1 MPSRIATDLVQL
13 ARLASDGGLD
23 LRQVALRVKADLLL
37 AAANPSAEDMDAFRA
52 MAEALIPVIDEQ
64 TAIILARKLARWPH
78 APREVLAALQARGGK
93 VLAALIAHGMPLAPE
108 AVEEIAAEGDMEAR
122 LALASRPDLS
132 PGASIILAGIGSAE
146 IDGALAANT
155 AMALPRAALDLL
167 LTRAARLPA
176 LGLALLARDDL
187 PAAEL
192 TPLFLL
198 ASLEKRLAMLD
209 ATAARLAL
217 TPPPR
222 RAPLPAEELSGLIA
236 TALLDRHGAFTA
248 LARAFGGGPG
258 FAEALAA
265 DHSRQLAALTL
276 IGCGASPEDATRF
289 LIGLGDDA
297 AKSVDRIFALVDFMR
312 RLDPAVARRLTQQI
326 GGLSDSG
333 ERAGQLQPAMDPSGT
348 PARPGA
354 ERPVRSGVRD
364 VLRKLGSGAG

>member
-37 AAANPSAEDMDAFRA
+37 AAANPSAEDIEAFRV

-64 TAIILARKLARWPH
+64 TALILARKLARWPH
-78 APREVLAALQARGGK
+78 APQEVLAALRARGGK
-93 VLAALIAHGMPLAPE
+93 VLAALISHGMPLAPD
-108 AVEEIAAEGDMEAR
+108 AVEDIAAEGGAAAR
-122 LALASRPDLS
+122 LALASRPDLGAS
-132 PGASIILAGIGSAE
+132 ASIILAGVGSAE
-146 IDGALAANT
+146 IDRALAANT
-155 AMALPRAALDLL
+155 AISLPRAALDLL
-167 LTRAARLPA
+167 LTRAARSPA

-198 ASLEKRLAMLD
+198 ASLERRLAMLD
-209 ATAARLAL
+209 AVAAHLAL
-217 TPPPR
+217 APPPR
-222 RAPLPAEELSGLIA
+222 RAPLPAEELSGLVA
-236 TALLDRHGAFTA
+236 TALVDRHGAFSA
-248 LARAFGGGPG
+248 LAQAFGGGPG
-258 FAEALAA
+258 FAQALAE

-276 IGCGASPEDATRF
+276 IGCGAGPEDATRF

-297 AKSVDRIFALVDFMR
+297 AKSVERIFALVDFMR
-312 RLDPAVARRLTQQI
+312 RLDPAVARRLAQQI
-326 GGLSDSG
+326 GGLADGG

-354 ERPVRSGVRD
+354 ERPARSSVRD
-364 VLRKLGSGAG
+364 MLRKLGGSAG